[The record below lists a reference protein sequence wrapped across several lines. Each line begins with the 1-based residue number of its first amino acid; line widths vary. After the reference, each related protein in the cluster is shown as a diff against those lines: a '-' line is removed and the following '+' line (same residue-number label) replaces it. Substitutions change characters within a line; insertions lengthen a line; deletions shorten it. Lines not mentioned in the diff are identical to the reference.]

1 MRNRSQA
8 QKRSNWIRVLLTWFV
23 RYIDTVSLP
32 VARSQNLHGKTR
44 ASLNFLS
51 ERLSVDIEAS
61 MGDSMTVQVA
71 NFELSITRVV
81 LKACHIR
88 PKNLPRAAKPA
99 SRFHAV
105 HINYEQWGVHEWHK
119 CKKSE
124 EGAWDPPLLRAMT
137 IGGER
142 NEKCEDYSESPDK
155 NADSQ
160 GSWKQHSSR
169 FGRGSFRP

>member
-8 QKRSNWIRVLLTWFV
+8 QESSNWIGVLLTWFV
-23 RYIDTVSLP
+23 RYIDGFGLP
-32 VARSQNLHGKTR
+32 VAGTQNLHGKTR

-51 ERLSVDIEAS
+51 ERLSVDIEAG
-61 MGDSMTVQVA
+61 MGNSMTVQVA
-71 NFELSITRVV
+71 NFELSITCVV

-88 PKNLPRAAKPA
+88 PKNLSRAAKPA

-119 CKKSE
+119 RKKSE
-124 EGAWDPPLLRAMT
+124 EGTWNPPLLRAMT

-160 GSWKQHSSR
+160 GSRKQHSSR